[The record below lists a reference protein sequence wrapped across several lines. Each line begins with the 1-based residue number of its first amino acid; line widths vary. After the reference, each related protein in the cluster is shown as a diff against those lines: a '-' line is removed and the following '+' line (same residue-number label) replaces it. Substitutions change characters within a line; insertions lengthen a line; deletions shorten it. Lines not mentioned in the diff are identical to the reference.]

1 MQYFLFL
8 MTIIIHMNTARFRFH
23 SELND
28 FFSNDGSVTERILT
42 FNPGQT
48 VKHLVE
54 SLGVPHTEVQ
64 FARLGGQAISLSYQA
79 QDGDVIDLFPVSI
92 PPRTEDI
99 LVQPPKTGEPRFVV
113 DNHLGRLA
121 AYLRMLGL
129 DTLYRNDYQDE
140 ELAQISGEQDRILLT
155 RDLRLLMRKSVQ
167 NGYWVRSLEPA
178 EQFIEVV
185 RRYQL
190 EQYVRPFQR
199 CLRCNALL
207 QPVSKEEVLPRLQP
221 LTRQYFNEFRICPD
235 CGQIY
240 WKGSHFERME
250 KMISDIAKS

>member
-1 MQYFLFL
+1 
-8 MTIIIHMNTARFRFH
+8 MNTARFRFH
-23 SELND
+23 AELND
-28 FFSNDGSVTERILT
+28 LFSADGQMTERTLT
-42 FNPGQT
+42 FNSGQT

-64 FARLGGQAISLSYQA
+64 FARLNGRSIPFSYQA
-79 QDGDVIDLFPVSI
+79 RDGDVIDLFPISI
-92 PPRTEDI
+92 PPEVGDI
-99 LVQPPKTGEPRFVV
+99 LLQPTQISEPRFVV
-113 DNHLGRLA
+113 DNHLGKLA

-178 EQFIEVV
+178 EQFFEVV
-185 RRYQL
+185 RRYHL
-190 EQYVRPFQR
+190 KQYVRPFQR

-207 QPVSKEEVLPRLQP
+207 QPVSKEAILPRLEP
-221 LTRQYFNEFRICPD
+221 LTRLYFDDFRICPN

-250 KMISDIAKS
+250 KLIAEIMKG